1 MATTIQKQKSL
12 KQSLGFVPGREQK
25 IPRRRIALSVP
36 ASNIDESATEYIL
49 TIAVPGFNR
58 EALHIDIDKD
68 IISVYA
74 AKEVP
79 AADHMHNHCEYDY
92 RQWKRVFT
100 LPVDAASLMTSAIY
114 RNGELIVRIPK
125 GNTER
130 SRFTHPV
137 YVY

>member
-1 MATTIQKQKSL
+1 MSATIQKQKSQKRSFRFL
-12 KQSLGFVPGREQK
+12 PGRDQQVS
-25 IPRRRIALSVP
+25 RRRVALSVP
-36 ASNIDESATEYIL
+36 ASNIAESATEYIL
-49 TIAVPGFNR
+49 TIAVPGFSR
-58 EALHIDIDKD
+58 EALHVDIDKD
-68 IISVYA
+68 IITVSA

-100 LPVDAASLMTSAIY
+100 LPVDAASLMTSAMY
-114 RNGELIVRIPK
+114 RNGELVVRIPK
-125 GNTER
+125 GKTER